1 MLRQHH
7 DAGRQCQ
14 RHRHGQTAAQT
25 APGEDP
31 HRELVVAAEL
41 AEGHIGQRHADEACG
56 EAERH
61 RDDQQDPVLPGQ
73 IQQHQRQTDQQE
85 QQGVEELVHQLPEVI
100 QVMAALFGEAAVT
113 GPVADH
119 DAGHHHGQGAGDADH
134 VREGETG
141 GRDAEGQQQ
150 LQRAVIGGADH
161 HVSDETQHGTEQDA
175 AEGLMQEQAGNAAEG
190 GLDAAKR
197 HGKHGG
203 EDDEANTVVEQRLPL
218 DLDGDLG
225 WCLHLLDD
233 GQHGDG
239 VGGGDQGTEQHAVD
253 QRHVPTQQLGDEPE
267 AIADE
272 EGGEQGRQY
281 GQNGDFP
288 LLAAQGF
295 QVDPETTG
303 EQQEAQDP
311 LQQEIL
317 EVDALHGLDGQGF
330 QIEPAQLTEQHHQRG
345 DQHGARSDG
354 DGGLDLHNILIG
366 KGDKDRQ
373 RCQEAECV
381 VDAHSYFF
389 LFSKQQARIPIED
402 GHRVLLGH
410 MLLITHL

>member
-1 MLRQHH
+1 MLREHH

-14 RHRHGQTAAQT
+14 GHRHGQTAAQA

-31 HRELVVAAEL
+31 HREGVVGTET
-41 AEGHIGQRHADEACG
+41 AEGHIGQGDADEAG
-56 EAERH
+56 SQAERH
-61 RDDQQDPVLPGQ
+61 RNDQQDPVTPGE

-100 QVMAALFGEAAVT
+100 QVMAALLGEAGVA

-119 DAGHHHGQGAGDADH
+119 DAGDHHGQSAGDADH
-134 VREGETG
+134 VGKGEAG

-161 HVSDETQHGTEQDA
+161 HVGDDPQHGTEQDA
-175 AEGLMQEQAGNAAEG
+175 TQGFMQEQTRHAAEG
-190 GLDAAKR
+190 GLDAAKC

-203 EDDEANTVVEQRLPL
+203 EDDEADTVIEQGLPL

-225 WCLHLLDD
+225 RRLHLLDD

-253 QRHVPTQQLGDEPE
+253 QWHIPAQQLGDEPE
-267 AIADE
+267 AVADE
-272 EGGEQGRQY
+272 EGGEQGRDY
-281 GQNGDFP
+281 GQNGDLP
-288 LLAAQGF
+288 LLAAQRLE
-295 QVDPETTG
+295 VDAKTSG

-311 LQQEIL
+311 LEQEIL
-317 EVDALHGLDGQGF
+317 EVDALHGLDGKGF
-330 QIEPAQLTEQHHQRG
+330 QVEPTQFTEQHHQRG
-345 DQHGARSDG
+345 DQHGASGDG
-354 DGGLDLHNILIG
+354 DGGLDLHDILVG
-366 KGDKDRQ
+366 KGDKYRQ

-381 VDAHSYFF
+381 VDAHSYFSR
-389 LFSKQQARIPIED
+389 L
-402 GHRVLLGH
+402 
-410 MLLITHL
+410 